1 MFAILTV
8 ANNYL
13 VVLLYTTLT
22 PPVCRYDPLVR
33 LRLTPSSHRWL
44 AGGAPTH
51 SVTDTIPPLSK
62 RGGAFNYRVFTNP
75 QPLATL
81 APAPFTKG
89 SFNDLFTSG
98 WEFGCQGCQEHAETH
113 RLPALVG
120 LDVPP

>member
-1 MFAILTV
+1 MLAILTV

-51 SVTDTIPPLSK
+51 SVTDTVPPLSK
-62 RGGAFNYRVFTNP
+62 KGGLSITGFLRTLSRLLRWR
-75 QPLATL
+75 QLPLRKGAL
-81 APAPFTKG
+81 MICLHPAG
-89 SFNDLFTSG
+89 N
-98 WEFGCQGCQEHAETH
+98 
-113 RLPALVG
+113 
-120 LDVPP
+120 LDAKDVKSMLKHIGYLL